1 MLETTPL
8 YVKRVDLVVLCGATW
23 ETEWPSSFISQFFC
37 SLLSNFLICLHA
49 PFPLSL
55 AGVLLL
61 VLRTQLWITSFYFA
75 ARISWFISVWMQSV
89 WTTDRRFRVLR
100 GEACVELVST
110 DRVQVF
116 SRSLVIVFTQSA
128 VCSMWQV
135 MLLTVQWQT
144 PWCRGTPAPCTGRA
158 GLSPA
163 GQSPPLRLPRQLW
176 PETAS
181 SRWRSSKFVSLATAP
196 TWART
201 SNWSAV
207 RRAGL

>member
-75 ARISWFISVWMQSV
+75 ARISWFISLWMQSV

-116 SRSLVIVFTQSA
+116 SRSLWL
-128 VCSMWQV
+128 C
-135 MLLTVQWQT
+135 
-144 PWCRGTPAPCTGRA
+144 
-158 GLSPA
+158 
-163 GQSPPLRLPRQLW
+163 LPRV
-176 PETAS
+176 PCVRCD
-181 SRWRSSKFVSLATAP
+181 RWCCSPCSDKLHDVGGHQHPVLEEPVCLQPVRVLRCVSHGNCGQRQHRPGEDHQSLFP
-196 TWART
+196 
-201 SNWSAV
+201 
-207 RRAGL
+207 